1 MRPRSLRRYQSHQV
15 QRVDDSLSPI
25 QGTPSGKSAFIS
37 YDLSITFAIGR
48 FGVWVKV
55 FFDTGGFIDVT

>member
-25 QGTPSGKSAFIS
+25 QGTPSGKSVLTA
-37 YDLSITFAIGR
+37 YDLSISFAIGR
-48 FGVWVKV
+48 FGVWFKV
-55 FFDTGGFIDVT
+55 FIVTGSSIDVT